1 MDDYRLALLFSIFVL
16 IPMAVWQI
24 IGMVRK
30 LKKMFSR
37 EKEEK
42 KLFAPKQKEII
53 QFFEKASNKS

>member
-24 IGMVRK
+24 IGIVRK
-30 LKKMFSR
+30 LKKMLSR

-42 KLFAPKQKEII
+42 NYLLK
-53 QFFEKASNKS
+53 NKKNYPIFREGIK